1 MTEVITDGKRI
12 YTFTDTGFEFTVK
25 PPTFMENLFY
35 ILLLIIPLS
44 SMIFALT
51 VSIIGGLIGHIIIFS
66 FLCIFGVSFAVC
78 FVYKGIINHKPFR
91 LTVDER
97 GITKEGIDIFIK
109 WDDLICFGFINGVLL
124 HSRSF
129 YHQMCIYF
137 STTPYDEKKYKRA
150 LHFRHAGLFAPRTNE
165 MISYGFGKNQLDE
178 ELIKKIRERIYLY
191 ADKEK
196 EISDIRPDSEFV
208 YP

>member
-12 YTFTDTGFEFTVK
+12 YTFTDTGFEITVK
-25 PPTFMENLFY
+25 PPTLKNRL
-35 ILLLIIPLS
+35 ICVLIIVFFLS
-44 SMIFALT
+44 MFLFALALA
-51 VSIIGGLIGHIIIFS
+51 IIDGSIGHIIIFS
-66 FLCIFGVSFAVC
+66 FACILGVLLAVY
-78 FVYKGIINHKPFR
+78 FSYSPIFNNKPFR

-97 GITKEGIDIFIK
+97 GITDEWFDNYIK
-109 WDDLICFGFINGVLL
+109 WEDLICFGFINGVLL
-124 HSRSF
+124 HRRSF
-129 YHQMCIYF
+129 YHQICIYF